1 MFIEIIRRTGNMKT
15 KELIN
20 VKHITTIRS
29 NGQDTVICL
38 VNGNI
43 IYAAMTYEQI
53 IKMLNE
59 IL

>member
-1 MFIEIIRRTGNMKT
+1 MKT

-43 IYAAMTYEQI
+43 VYAAMPYEEI